1 MLQAK
6 PSIICCTACAY
17 RYVALGGGVCTV
29 VPCERFLQIH
39 APHSHYLTSNQL
51 IWIVFDLFF
60 CWSIHMPQVSAW
72 PF

>member
-6 PSIICCTACAY
+6 PSIICCSACAH
-17 RYVALGGGVCTV
+17 RYVALGGGMCTV
-29 VPCERFLQIH
+29 VPCERFLQVH